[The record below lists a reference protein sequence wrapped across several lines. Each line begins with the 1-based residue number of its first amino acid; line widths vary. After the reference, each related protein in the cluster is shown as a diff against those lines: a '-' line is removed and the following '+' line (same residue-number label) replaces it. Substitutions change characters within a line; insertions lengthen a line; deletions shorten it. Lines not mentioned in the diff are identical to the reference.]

1 MTWDERTLR
10 GRPMPPSSI
19 ASTGVVGVGLP
30 RRAFLVS
37 IEQARGMLHGARRS
51 LAVLQAL
58 HDEVGALA
66 EEMEHLLQGA
76 PPEADEV
83 QEVATMMASTI
94 EEWQTEVTRMEST
107 GTHVLSLD
115 PGRLVWYGV
124 VDAHVV
130 AFGWQQG
137 EPGIEW
143 YHELDE
149 GFDARK
155 PLIEA

>member
-1 MTWDERTLR
+1 MTWEERALR

-19 ASTGVVGVGLP
+19 ASTGVVGLGLP

-37 IEQARGMLHGARRS
+37 IEQARALLVDARRKV
-51 LAVLQAL
+51 AVLQAL

-76 PPEADEV
+76 PPESEAV
-83 QEVATMMASTI
+83 QEVAALMACTI
-94 EEWQTEVTRMEST
+94 DEWQTEIAGLEAT
-107 GTHVLSLD
+107 GTHVLSLE

-130 AFGWQQG
+130 AYGWQQG
-137 EPGIEW
+137 ETGIEW
-143 YHELDE
+143 YHELHE

>member
-1 MTWDERTLR
+1 MTWEEHALS
-10 GRPMPPSSI
+10 GRPMPPSSVG
-19 ASTGVVGVGLP
+19 STGLVGLGLP

-37 IEQARGMLHGARRS
+37 IEEARARLPEARRRV
-51 LAVLQAL
+51 AVLQAL
-58 HDEVGALA
+58 HDEVAALA
-66 EEMEHLLQGA
+66 EEVEFLLEGA
-76 PPEADEV
+76 PPEAIEV
-83 QEVATMMASTI
+83 QEVADLLASTV
-94 EEWQTEVTRMEST
+94 EEWQQEVAELEQS
-107 GTHVLSLD
+107 GAHVLSLE